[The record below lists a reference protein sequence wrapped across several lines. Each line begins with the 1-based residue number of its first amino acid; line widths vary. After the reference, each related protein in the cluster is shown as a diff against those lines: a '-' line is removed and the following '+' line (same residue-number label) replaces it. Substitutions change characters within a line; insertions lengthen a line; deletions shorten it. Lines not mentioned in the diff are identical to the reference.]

1 MEFPGGSVG
10 KVPGTVTAVAQVAG
24 VVKVCSLAPGL
35 LHAPFAAKKKKKEL
49 HCLYLAKTDIFHLSF
64 YCLYLFMSINCISL
78 I

>member
-35 LHAPFAAKKKKKEL
+35 LHAPFAAKKKKR
-49 HCLYLAKTDIFHLSF
+49 
-64 YCLYLFMSINCISL
+64 NCIACTLLKLTFSIYHSIVYIFSCQL
-78 I
+78 TVFL